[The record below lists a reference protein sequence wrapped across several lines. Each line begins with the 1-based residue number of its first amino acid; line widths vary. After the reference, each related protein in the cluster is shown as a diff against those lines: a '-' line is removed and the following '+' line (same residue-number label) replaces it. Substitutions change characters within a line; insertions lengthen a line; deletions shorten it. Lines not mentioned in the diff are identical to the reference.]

1 VLHKAEVRGLILPA
15 GVVPDSRGL
24 RRLIE
29 EIQIGNLLERLLI
42 CVNEGVARKIV
53 CSLLHRGDRTGE

>member
-1 VLHKAEVRGLILPA
+1 
-15 GVVPDSRGL
+15 VPDSRGL

-42 CVNEGVARKIV
+42 CVNEGVARKIA